1 MLPSSV
7 SYRDGGGG
15 GGGETTGVPPPFAK
29 ELELP
34 CSGFDFN

>member
-15 GGGETTGVPPPFAK
+15 GGGGGETTGVPP
-29 ELELP
+29 LRQRVGII
-34 CSGFDFN
+34 GFDFN